1 MITRNECIDRLKACK
16 NVVRQKFGVQ
26 SMRLFGSF
34 ARNEQNDSSD
44 VDICVDME
52 PNLLRRSGLKQYLE
66 ELLNC
71 RVDVLR
77 FHQNMDQYLINQ
89 INRDGIIIFQ

>member
-34 ARNEQNDSSD
+34 ARNEQNDSS
-44 VDICVDME
+44 DME

-89 INRDGIIIFQ
+89 INRDGVIIFQ